1 MIIDKNY
8 TVIPRLIPTGF
19 EEFIIDKEDVID
31 ADMLEAFIMKH
42 KSMVKSRFKPLI
54 AMYQGQ
60 HDVLYQVPKPLNK
73 PDNRIIMNFAKYIV
87 DTLNGYFLG
96 IPIKINHDD
105 EEFTEK
111 LVDLADFNNLDDEQ
125 YELAKDMSIFGVGYE
140 MLYMDE
146 YARENIMHLNPLE
159 CFVIRDN
166 SIRKRIK
173 YGVHYYT
180 DQDGDLKGTFSDDK
194 KIYYFRQGEK
204 GLIIYEEF
212 DHHFGACPIIEYRET
227 EECQSAFESVYTLI
241 NQVDKVI
248 SEKAN
253 DVDYF
258 ADAYLKVI
266 GVELD
271 DDQVKFLKENRVWNL
286 YKRTSEVDSTQPDVG
301 FLSKPDADQTQENL
315 LNRLEEK
322 IYQLSMVPNLSDENF
337 GTSSGIA
344 LSYKLQ
350 GLDNLC
356 KAKERKFTAGLNT
369 RYKMLC
375 NLPTWSDKEAY
386 KGISYQFTRN
396 APKNVLE
403 EAQVVNSLNG
413 LVSKETALSY
423 LSIVDNA
430 KEEIEKMKEED
441 EFDTDIPHDH
451 GDDWSMIDVYDKQGL
466 LEAERISEPAEV
478 KAKR

>member
-1 MIIDKNY
+1 MIFNKNTIID
-8 TVIPRLIPTGF
+8 F
-19 EEFIIDKEDVID
+19 EEFIMDKNEELDL
-31 ADMLEAFIMKH
+31 DMLGGFINKHQQLVVARFLPLESMYKGNHEILRMKE
-42 KSMVKSRFKPLI
+42 
-54 AMYQGQ
+54 
-60 HDVLYQVPKPLNK
+60 KPLNK
-73 PDNRIIMNFAKYIV
+73 PDNRIVMNFAKYIV
-87 DTLNGYFLG
+87 DTLNGYFLT
-96 IPIKINHDD
+96 IPIKINHESD
-105 EEFTEK
+105 EYMAK
-111 LVDLADFNNLDDEQ
+111 LQDILDFNNIDDEQ
-125 YELAKDMSIFGVGYE
+125 YELSKDMSIFGVGYE
-140 MLYMDE
+140 MLYLDE
-146 YARENIMHLNPLE
+146 EARENILHLSPKE
-159 CFVIRDN
+159 TFVIRDN
-166 SIRKRIK
+166 SIRKRIR
-173 YGVHYYT
+173 YGVHYYR
-180 DQDGDLKGTFSDDK
+180 DEKNNLKGTFSDDQ
-194 KIYYFRQGEK
+194 KIYYFEEGK
-204 GLIIYEEF
+204 NGLYIAEEYP
-212 DHHFGACPIIEYRET
+212 HYFGDCPIDEWREN
-227 EECQSAFESVYTLI
+227 EECQSAFESVYTMI
-241 NQVDKVI
+241 NQVNKVV

-266 GVELD
+266 GVELQEEVLSKLRD
-271 DDQVKFLKENRVWNL
+271 SRIWNL
-286 YKRTSEVDSTQPDVG
+286 YKTSNEADGTIPDVD

-356 KAKERKFTAGLNT
+356 KTKERKFTAGLIR

-375 NLPTWSDKEAY
+375 NLPNWHDKEAY
-386 KGISYQFTRN
+386 KGITYQFTRN

-430 KEEIEKMKEED
+430 KEELEKMDKED

-451 GDDWSMIDVYDKQGL
+451 GDDWSMTN
-466 LEAERISEPAEV
+466 V
-478 KAKR
+478 KDE

>member
-8 TVIPRLIPTGF
+8 RVIPRLIPTSF

-31 ADMLEAFIMKH
+31 VDMLETFIMKH
-42 KSMVKSRFKPLI
+42 KSMVKNRFEPLL

-73 PDNRIIMNFAKYIV
+73 PDNRIVMNFAKYIV

-96 IPIKINHDD
+96 IPIKINHDS
-105 EEFTEK
+105 EKFTEK

-146 YARENIMHLNPLE
+146 DAKENIMHLNPLE

-180 DQDGDLKGTFSDDK
+180 DQDGNLKGTFSDAD
-194 KIYYFRQGEK
+194 KIYYFGQGDK
-204 GLIIYEEF
+204 GLVIKKGTEHY
-212 DHHFGACPIIEYRET
+212 FGACPIIEYRET
-227 EECQSAFESVYTLI
+227 EECQAAFESVYTLI

-271 DDQVKFLKENRVWNL
+271 EEQVKFLKENRVWNL
-286 YKRTSEVDSTQPDVG
+286 FKRTSEVDSTQPDVG
-301 FLSKPDADQTQENL
+301 FLSKPDADKTQENL

-322 IYQLSMVPNLSDENF
+322 IYQLAMVPNLSDDTF
-337 GTSSGIA
+337 GNSSGVA
-344 LSYKLQ
+344 LAYKLQ

-356 KAKERKFTAGLNT
+356 KAKERKFTAGLNA

-375 NLPTWSDKEAY
+375 NLPKWKTEDY

-413 LVSKETALSY
+413 LVSQETALSY

-430 KEEIEKMKEED
+430 KEEIEKMQEED

-451 GDDWSMIDVYDKQGL
+451 GDDWSMIDVYNKQRL
-466 LEAERISEPAEV
+466 LEAERVSKPTEV
-478 KAKR
+478 

>member
-8 TVIPRLIPTGF
+8 SVIPRLIPTSF
-19 EEFIIDKEDVID
+19 EEFIIDKEDVIN

-42 KSMVKSRFKPLI
+42 KSMVKSRFEPLL

-60 HDVLYQVPKPLNK
+60 HEVLYQVPKPLNK
-73 PDNRIIMNFAKYIV
+73 PDNRIVMNFAKYIV

-111 LVDLADFNNLDDEQ
+111 LVDVADFNNLDDEQ

-146 YARENIMHLNPLE
+146 EARENIMHLNPLE

-180 DQDGDLKGTFSDDK
+180 DQDGNLKGTFSDSENV
-194 KIYYFRQGEK
+194 YYFKQGEK
-204 GLIIYEEF
+204 KLLIDDGTVHY
-212 DHHFGACPIIEYRET
+212 FGACPIIEYRET
-227 EECQSAFESVYTLI
+227 EECQAAFESVYTLI
-241 NQVDKVI
+241 NQVDKVV

-266 GVELD
+266 GVELED
-271 DDQVKFLKENRVWNL
+271 EQVKFLKENRVWNL
-286 YKRTSEVDSTQPDVG
+286 FKRSAEADSTQPDVG

-322 IYQLSMVPNLSDENF
+322 IYQLAMVPNLSDDSF
-337 GTSSGIA
+337 GNSSGVA
-344 LSYKLQ
+344 LAYKLQ

-356 KAKERKFTAGLNT
+356 KAKERKFTAGLNA

-375 NLPTWSDKEAY
+375 NLPKWNAEDY

-413 LVSKETALSY
+413 LVSQETALSY

-430 KEEIEKMKEED
+430 KEEIEKMKKED

-451 GDDWSMIDVYDKQGL
+451 GDDWSMIDVYNKQGL
-466 LEAERISEPAEV
+466 LETERIPKPTEV
-478 KAKR
+478 

>member
-8 TVIPRLIPTGF
+8 RVIPRLIPTSF
-19 EEFIIDKEDVID
+19 EEYIIDKEDVID
-31 ADMLEAFIMKH
+31 DDLLETFIMKH
-42 KSMVKSRFKPLI
+42 KSMVKNRFEPLL

-60 HDVLYQVPKPLNK
+60 HDVLHQVPKPLNK
-73 PDNRIIMNFAKYIV
+73 PDNRIVMNFAKYIV

-96 IPIKINHDD
+96 IPIKINHDS
-105 EEFTEK
+105 EKFTEK
-111 LVDLADFNNLDDEQ
+111 LVDVADFNNLDDEQ

-146 YARENIMHLNPLE
+146 NAKENIMHLNPLE

-180 DQDGDLKGTFSDDK
+180 DQDGNLKGTFSDAD
-194 KIYYFRQGEK
+194 KIYYFRQSDKGLVIEK
-204 GLIIYEEF
+204 GAAHY
-212 DHHFGACPIIEYRET
+212 FGACPIIEYRET
-227 EECQSAFESVYTLI
+227 EECQAAFESVYTLI

-271 DDQVKFLKENRVWNL
+271 DEQLKFLKENRVWNL
-286 YKRTSEVDSTQPDVG
+286 FKRTSEVDSTQPDVG

-315 LNRLEEK
+315 LDRLEEK
-322 IYQLSMVPNLSDENF
+322 IYQLAMVPNLSDDTF
-337 GTSSGIA
+337 GNSSGVA
-344 LSYKLQ
+344 LAYKLQ

-356 KAKERKFTAGLNT
+356 KAKERKFTAGLNA

-375 NLPTWSDKEAY
+375 NLPKWNEEDY

-413 LVSKETALSY
+413 LVSQETALSY

-430 KEEIEKMKEED
+430 KEEIEKMQEED

-451 GDDWSMIDVYDKQGL
+451 GDDWSMIDVYNKQRL
-466 LEAERISEPAEV
+466 LEAERVSKPTEV
-478 KAKR
+478 

>member
-1 MIIDKNY
+1 MISNKK
-8 TVIPRLIPTGF
+8 TVIDF
-19 EEFIIDKEDVID
+19 EEFIMDKNEELDL
-31 ADMLEAFIMKH
+31 DMLGGFINKH
-42 KSMVKSRFKPLI
+42 QQLVVARFLPLESMYKGNHEILR
-54 AMYQGQ
+54 MTE
-60 HDVLYQVPKPLNK
+60 KPLNK
-73 PDNRIIMNFAKYIV
+73 PDNRIVMNFAKYIV
-87 DTLNGYFLG
+87 DTLNGYFLT
-96 IPIKINHDD
+96 IPIKINHESD
-105 EEFTEK
+105 EYMAK
-111 LVDLADFNNLDDEQ
+111 LQDILDFNNIDDEQ
-125 YELAKDMSIFGVGYE
+125 YELSKDMSIFGVGYE
-140 MLYMDE
+140 MLYLDE
-146 YARENIMHLNPLE
+146 EARENILHLSPKE
-159 CFVIRDN
+159 TFVIRDN
-166 SIRKRIK
+166 SIRKRIR
-173 YGVHYYT
+173 YGVHYYR
-180 DQDGDLKGTFSDDK
+180 DEKNNLKGTFSDDQ
-194 KIYYFRQGEK
+194 KIYYFEEGK
-204 GLIIYEEF
+204 NGLYIAEEYP
-212 DHHFGACPIIEYRET
+212 HYFGDCPIDEWREN
-227 EECQSAFESVYTLI
+227 EECQSAFESVYTMI
-241 NQVDKVI
+241 NQVNKVI

-266 GVELD
+266 GVELEEEVLSKLRD
-271 DDQVKFLKENRVWNL
+271 SRIWNL
-286 YKRTSEVDSTQPDVG
+286 YKTSNEADGTIPDVD

-356 KAKERKFTAGLNT
+356 KTKERKFTAGLIR

-375 NLPTWSDKEAY
+375 NLPNWHDKEAY
-386 KGISYQFTRN
+386 KGITYQFTRN

-430 KEEIEKMKEED
+430 KEELEKMDKED

-451 GDDWSMIDVYDKQGL
+451 GDDWSMTDVKD
-466 LEAERISEPAEV
+466 E
-478 KAKR
+478 

>member
-8 TVIPRLIPTGF
+8 RVIPRLIPTSF
-19 EEFIIDKEDVID
+19 EEYIIDKEDVID
-31 ADMLEAFIMKH
+31 VDMLETFIMKH
-42 KSMVKSRFKPLI
+42 KSMAKNRFEPLL

-96 IPIKINHDD
+96 IPIKINHDS
-105 EEFTEK
+105 EKFTEK
-111 LVDLADFNNLDDEQ
+111 LVDVADFSNLDDEQ

-146 YARENIMHLNPLE
+146 DAKENIMHLNPLE

-166 SIRKRIK
+166 SIRKRVK

-180 DQDGDLKGTFSDDK
+180 DQDGNLKGTFSDAD
-194 KIYYFRQGEK
+194 KIYYFGQGDK
-204 GLIIYEEF
+204 GLVIKKGTEHY
-212 DHHFGACPIIEYRET
+212 FGACPIIEYRET
-227 EECQSAFESVYTLI
+227 EECQAAFESVYTLI

-271 DDQVKFLKENRVWNL
+271 DEQIKFLKENRVWNL
-286 YKRTSEVDSTQPDVG
+286 FKRTSEVDSTQPDVG

-315 LNRLEEK
+315 LDRLEEK
-322 IYQLSMVPNLSDENF
+322 IYQLAMVPNLSVDTF
-337 GTSSGIA
+337 GNSSGVA
-344 LSYKLQ
+344 LAYKLQ

-356 KAKERKFTAGLNT
+356 KAKERKFTAGLNA

-375 NLPTWSDKEAY
+375 NLPKWNEEDY

-413 LVSKETALSY
+413 LVSRETALSY

-451 GDDWSMIDVYDKQGL
+451 GDDWSMIDVYNKQGL
-466 LEAERISEPAEV
+466 LEAERVSKPAEV
-478 KAKR
+478 

>member
-1 MIIDKNY
+1 MISNKK
-8 TVIPRLIPTGF
+8 TVIDF
-19 EEFIIDKEDVID
+19 EEFIMDKNEELDL
-31 ADMLEAFIMKH
+31 DMLGGFINKHQQLVVARFLPLESMYKGNHEILRMKE
-42 KSMVKSRFKPLI
+42 
-54 AMYQGQ
+54 
-60 HDVLYQVPKPLNK
+60 KPLNK
-73 PDNRIIMNFAKYIV
+73 PDNRIVMNFAKYIV
-87 DTLNGYFLG
+87 DTLNGYFLT
-96 IPIKINHDD
+96 IPIKINHESD
-105 EEFTEK
+105 EYMAK
-111 LVDLADFNNLDDEQ
+111 LQDILDFNNIDDEQ
-125 YELAKDMSIFGVGYE
+125 YELSKDMSIFGVGYE
-140 MLYMDE
+140 MLYLDE
-146 YARENIMHLNPLE
+146 EARENILHLSPKE
-159 CFVIRDN
+159 TFVIRDN
-166 SIRKRIK
+166 SIRKRIR
-173 YGVHYYT
+173 YGVHYYR
-180 DQDGDLKGTFSDDK
+180 DEKNNLKGTFSDDQ
-194 KIYYFRQGEK
+194 KIYYFEEGK
-204 GLIIYEEF
+204 NGLYIAEEYP
-212 DHHFGACPIIEYRET
+212 HYFGDCPIDEWREN
-227 EECQSAFESVYTLI
+227 EECQSAFESVYTMI
-241 NQVDKVI
+241 NQVNKVV

-266 GVELD
+266 GVELQEEVLSKLRD
-271 DDQVKFLKENRVWNL
+271 SRIWNL
-286 YKRTSEVDSTQPDVG
+286 YKTSSEADGTIPDVD

-356 KAKERKFTAGLNT
+356 KTKERKFTAGLIR

-375 NLPTWSDKEAY
+375 NLPNWHDKEAY
-386 KGISYQFTRN
+386 KGITYQFTRN

-430 KEEIEKMKEED
+430 KEELEKMDKED

-451 GDDWSMIDVYDKQGL
+451 GDDWSMTN
-466 LEAERISEPAEV
+466 V
-478 KAKR
+478 KDE

>member
-1 MIIDKNY
+1 MIFNKR
-8 TVIPRLIPTGF
+8 TVVDF
-19 EEFIIDKEDVID
+19 EEFIMDKNDELDL
-31 ADMLEAFIMKH
+31 DMLEGFIRKH
-42 KSMVKSRFKPLI
+42 QRLVAARFLPLEN
-54 AMYQGQ
+54 MYKGN
-60 HDVLYQVPKPLNK
+60 HEILRMDEKPLNK
-73 PDNRIIMNFAKYIV
+73 PDNRIVMNFAKYIV
-87 DTLNGYFLG
+87 DTLNGYFLT
-96 IPIKINHDD
+96 IPIKINHESD
-105 EEFTEK
+105 EYMAK
-111 LVDLADFNNLDDEQ
+111 IQDILDFNNIDDEQ
-125 YELAKDMSIFGVGYE
+125 YELSKDMSIYGVGYE
-140 MLYMDE
+140 MLYIDE
-146 YARENIMHLNPLE
+146 EVRENILHLSPKE
-159 CFVIRDN
+159 TFVIRDN
-166 SIRKRIK
+166 SIRKLIR
-173 YGVHYYT
+173 YGVHYYR
-180 DQDGDLKGTFSDDK
+180 DEENKLKGTFSDDQ
-194 KIYYFRQGEK
+194 KIYYFEEGK
-204 GLIIYEEF
+204 NGLYISEEYP
-212 DHHFGACPIIEYRET
+212 HYFGDCPIDEWREN
-227 EECQSAFESVYTLI
+227 EECQSAFESVYTMI
-241 NQVDKVI
+241 NQVNKVI

-266 GVELD
+266 GVELEEEVLSKLRD
-271 DDQVKFLKENRVWNL
+271 SRIWNL
-286 YKRTSEVDSTQPDVG
+286 YKTSNEVDGTTPDVD

-356 KAKERKFTAGLNT
+356 KTKERKFTAGLIR

-375 NLPTWSDKEAY
+375 NLPNWHDKEAY
-386 KGISYQFTRN
+386 KGITYQFTRN

-430 KEEIEKMKEED
+430 KEELEKMDKED

-451 GDDWSMIDVYDKQGL
+451 GDDWSMTDVQN
-466 LEAERISEPAEV
+466 E
-478 KAKR
+478 